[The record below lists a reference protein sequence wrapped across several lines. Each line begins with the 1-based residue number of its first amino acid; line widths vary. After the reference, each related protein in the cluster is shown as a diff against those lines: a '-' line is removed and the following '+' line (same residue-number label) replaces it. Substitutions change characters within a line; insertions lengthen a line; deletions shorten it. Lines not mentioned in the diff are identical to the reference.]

1 MQNDY
6 GKQTS
11 VSYVVQSKHIAYNYA
26 MGTDIKPS
34 DLDTNKL
41 IL

>member
-1 MQNDY
+1 MENDY

-11 VSYVVQSKHIAYNYA
+11 VSYVVQGKHLAYQKS
-26 MGTDIKPS
+26 MGIDIKPS
-34 DLDTNKL
+34 FLDTNKL